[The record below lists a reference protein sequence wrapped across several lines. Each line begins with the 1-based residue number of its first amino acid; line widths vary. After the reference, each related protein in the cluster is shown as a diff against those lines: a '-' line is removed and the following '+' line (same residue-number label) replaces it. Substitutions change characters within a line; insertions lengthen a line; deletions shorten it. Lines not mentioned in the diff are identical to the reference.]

1 MNCEISEWTDII
13 MNTLDTDRK
22 NLYRM
27 NGHSTRNRWRIH

>member
-13 MNTLDTDRK
+13 MNTLDT
-22 NLYRM
+22 LYRM